1 MDPNKRFLAI
11 GSAVTVAAI
20 SAVAS
25 GVVLTSQA
33 TNSPSEPN
41 RSTFPTRTKPNDSG
55 SPADAKE
62 KEWKSRLTEQQ
73 YAVTRKKA
81 TEPAFSGKYWDNKSQ
96 GIYKCVCCETPLFD
110 SSTKFESGTG
120 WPSFYQP
127 IDDQKIETEV
137 DFSLLTQRTEVLCH
151 NCKAHLGHRFEDGPQ
166 PTGLRYCINSAALD
180 FQPAPSAPKNG
191 G

>member
-1 MDPNKRFLAI
+1 MDRSMRLMAAGTI
-11 GSAVTVAAI
+11 VAVI
-20 SAVAS
+20 SAVAGC
-25 GVVLTSQA
+25 GVVTSQT
-33 TNSPSEPN
+33 TNSSNKAN
-41 RSTFPTRTKPNDSG
+41 RSTLPIPTKSEDSG

-62 KEWKSRLTEQQ
+62 KEMQ

-81 TEPAFSGKYWDNKSQ
+81 TEPPFSGKYWNEKSE
-96 GIYKCVCCETPLFD
+96 GIYKCVCCKTPLFN
-110 SSTKFESGTG
+110 SSSKFDSGTG

-137 DFSLLTQRTEVLCH
+137 DFSLFTQRTEVLCH
-151 NCKAHLGHRFEDGPQ
+151 NCKAHLGHRFEDGPE

-180 FQPAPSAPKNG
+180 FQAADSSPKTG